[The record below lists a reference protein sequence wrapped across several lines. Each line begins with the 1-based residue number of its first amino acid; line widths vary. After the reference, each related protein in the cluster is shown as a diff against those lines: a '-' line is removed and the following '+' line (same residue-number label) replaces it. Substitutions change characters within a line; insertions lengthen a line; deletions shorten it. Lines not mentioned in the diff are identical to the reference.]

1 MARPDQIDIDEF
13 EQWKALHISKIVM
26 QLHKDRKADL
36 LAFIQDAA
44 LSSTVLTDIEQVRF
58 HVGLGLYDDFIEL
71 TPQDIFDYYE
81 DNEAHD

>member
-1 MARPDQIDIDEF
+1 MNISQIDIEEF
-13 EQWKALHISKIVM
+13 EQWKALPISRIVM

-36 LAFIQDAA
+36 LTFIQDAA
-44 LSSTVLTDIEQVRF
+44 LSSTVLSEVEQARF

-81 DNEAHD
+81 DDGAHD